1 MKDYIIKVAS
11 LTAFNVAIKSHAEA
25 KDWEPETKP
34 KNREEKQAQDK
45 ERRDNR
51 KHSYVDAEGNAK
63 LSIPKTK
70 RKAKQGNSTAS
81 LCRLDAIELAFMLS
95 QPEVSILGQGSPFIK
110 SIDDVVWDTNGKRD
124 YHAIHS
130 ITPQEVDDGEGGK
143 ITITPPQLHGVI
155 A

>member
-1 MKDYIIKVAS
+1 MKDYIIKVAN

-25 KDWEPETKP
+25 KEWEPETKP

-45 ERRDNR
+45 ERGDRR
-51 KHSYVDAEGNAK
+51 KHAYVDAEGNAK
-63 LSIPKTK
+63 LSVPKTK
-70 RKAKQGNSTAS
+70 RKAKQGNTTAS
-81 LCRLDAIELAFMLS
+81 LCRLDAIELAFMLE
-95 QPEVSILGQGSPFIK
+95 QPGVSILGQGDSFIK
-110 SIDDVVWDTNGKRD
+110 TIDDVEWETNGKAD

-130 ITPQEVDDGEGGK
+130 ITPQEIDDGEGGK